1 MVSEIYKV
9 YWGHPVYFAIL
20 IDDHF
25 SYFDFF
31 HKEQSRWL
39 PMTDQQLLTRHRKV
53 MIEAYIS
60 QSITVKDICNK
71 FHVSRTTFYKWFNRY
86 RSYGEFGL
94 NNKNRSQG
102 KQPNQISKK
111 LEKVI
116 LDYAYQN
123 PSHGPMNVALN
134 LSLMGIQIGK
144 TAVYNALKR
153 NGLNLRRDR
162 FHRLQ
167 NGENMIISKH
177 QLDRQLAKK
186 RSVKTKAPGYL
197 VALDTAYIG
206 TLKGIG
212 RIYQMTAIDTFS
224 NYAWAKVYT
233 SKSAKSACDFLLHI
247 RNYSHGRIISRVLT
261 DNGLEFTTHHE
272 SKKHKFEDLLAFYKI
287 KHKYTKIR
295 HPWTNGAVER
305 LNQTY
310 NQEFYQIIFR
320 KKVYKSLQKLQ
331 DDLDIFTDYYN
342 FQRPNQGKRTKG
354 NVPGKLFLL
363 HNYFF
368 N

>member
-1 MVSEIYKV
+1 MVFEINKV
-9 YWGHPVYFAIL
+9 YWGIPVYFAIL
-20 IDDHF
+20 IDNHF

-31 HKEQSRWL
+31 DKEQSRML

-53 MIEAYIS
+53 MIEEYIS
-60 QSITVKDICNK
+60 QSITVKEVCNK
-71 FHVSRTTFYKWFNRY
+71 FHMSRTTFYKWFNRY
-86 RSYGEFGL
+86 RDYGYTGL
-94 NNKNRSQG
+94 NNRIRSQG
-102 KQPNQISKK
+102 RQPNQLSSQ
-111 LEKVI
+111 LEKVV
-116 LDYAYQN
+116 LDYTYQN
-123 PSHGPMNVALN
+123 PSHGPMNIALN
-134 LSLMGIQIGK
+134 LSLMGIPIGK

-153 NGLNLRRDR
+153 NGLNLRKD
-162 FHRLQ
+162 RLQ
-167 NGENMIISKH
+167 RFQQGENKIISKY
-177 QLDRQLAKK
+177 QLDRDLAKR
-186 RSVKTKAPGYL
+186 RSIKTKAPGYL
-197 VALDTAYIG
+197 IAIDTAYIG

-224 NYAWAKVYT
+224 NYAWAKVYS

-247 RNYSHGRIISRVLT
+247 RNYSHGRILSRVLT
-261 DNGLEFTTHHE
+261 DNGLEYTTHHI
-272 SKKHKFEDLLAFYKI
+272 SKKHCFEDLLSFYKI

-310 NQEFYQIIFR
+310 NQEFYQVNFR
-320 KKVYKSLQKLQ
+320 KKIYKSLQELQ
-331 DDLDIFTDYYN
+331 DDLDKFTDYYN